1 MITGIERIIIDLY
14 SKIGTFRDEDF
25 KKIKLVIW
33 IEGIVIRLTVYQIT
47 PLGTSGDIT
56 LTSLLISKSDNPFLQ
71 HIAGQCNLE

>member
-14 SKIGTFRDEDF
+14 SKIGTFRDEDK
-25 KKIKLVIW
+25 KKIELVIW

-71 HIAGQCNLE
+71 YIAGQCNLE